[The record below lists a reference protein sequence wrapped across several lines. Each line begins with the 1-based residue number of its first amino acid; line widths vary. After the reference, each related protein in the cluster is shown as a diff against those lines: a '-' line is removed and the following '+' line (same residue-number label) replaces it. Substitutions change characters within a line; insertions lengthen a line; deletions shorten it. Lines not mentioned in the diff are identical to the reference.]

1 MSLIDRLKRA
11 TRARYPRA
19 YVAMAR
25 VKNRFAVEWRVLRHL
40 RLRDMWRAVSRNA
53 WMAAIPSQQARRFT
67 VSTRFAALCN
77 AAHTQVSGAHA
88 LYLSPIAWE
97 QSALADLRAHYP
109 PDAGLKV
116 VRQEGSIS
124 SGSYV
129 SPGPYSRLQIG
140 MLHSHAQLSVAA
152 NVLHLSGVGP
162 RPYDLIEIA
171 FPDGIHVAYVGRH
184 VQGRAPSRDEWS
196 ATMAALQRLRAD
208 DVLNVV
214 APGGF
219 EHIDF
224 REPDCN
230 GNALVDSRGVVH
242 YVDFQNFV
250 LGDYESFLERAAREA
265 SAATHFGE
273 ASWLRGG
280 RYLYQTVP
288 GLRLPAK
295 RDVERRMA
303 VISEMLA
310 LSGSTLAGS
319 TVLDV
324 GCNLGMIIASYL
336 RLGAAWCHGWDL
348 PSVTPFTERLLLGVG
363 CTRFSLSGAAL
374 SANYPLRRDVPEF
387 VLTGRPVIVS
397 YLAVRGHLGWLA
409 ELGTLPW
416 STLIYEG
423 HEHEGRAATME
434 HLEQFC
440 ALTSARVAEIATYRD
455 GDSEPRELAI
465 LTR

>member
-1 MSLIDRLKRA
+1 ML
-11 TRARYPRA
+11 ARI
-19 YVAMAR
+19 
-25 VKNRFAVEWRVLRHL
+25 KNRFLVEWRVLRHL
-40 RLRDMWRAVSRNA
+40 RLRDLWRAVSRNA

-67 VSTRFAALCN
+67 VRTSYAALCDVVRTH
-77 AAHTQVSGAHA
+77 ASGAHA
-88 LYLSPIAWE
+88 LYLSPRAWE
-97 QSALADLRAHYP
+97 QSPLAELRVHYP
-109 PDAGLKV
+109 ADAGIKI
-116 VRQEGSIS
+116 VRQAGSVA

-129 SPGPYSRLQIG
+129 SPGAHSRLQVG
-140 MLHSHAQLSVAA
+140 MLHSHAHLSVAA

-171 FPDGIHVAYVGRH
+171 FLDGVHVAFVGRH
-184 VQGRAPSRDEWS
+184 IEGRVPNRDEWS
-196 ATMAALQRLRAD
+196 ATMAALRRLRAD

-214 APGGF
+214 VPGGF
-219 EHIDF
+219 EHTDF

-230 GNALVDSRGVVH
+230 GNALVDSDGVLH

-250 LGDYESFLERAAREA
+250 LGNYELFLERAARQA

-295 RDVERRMA
+295 RDIERRMG
-303 VISEMLA
+303 VISQMLTG
-310 LSGSTLAGS
+310 SGVALAGA
-319 TVLDV
+319 TVLDI

-336 RLGAAWCHGWDL
+336 RLGAAWCHGWDF
-348 PSVTPFTERLLLGVG
+348 PSVTPLTERLLLSVG

-374 SANYPLRRDVPEF
+374 STDYPLRRDLPEF
-387 VLTGRPVIVS
+387 VPMQGSVIVS
-397 YLAVRGHLGWLA
+397 YLAVRGHLGWIT
-409 ELGTLPW
+409 ELSSVPW
-416 STLIYEG
+416 STLVYEG
-423 HEHEGRAATME
+423 HEREGRTVTMQ
-434 HLEQFC
+434 HLEDFC
-440 ALTSARVAEIATYRD
+440 ARASARVAQITTYRD